1 MHPAKLK
8 AEISMAE
15 SSGAIIADEL
25 KVSHTAV
32 SNVIHGRSRS
42 QRIEK
47 RIAEVI
53 GMDCNILFPPSK
65 NTVRRTPEQMQR
77 SA

>member
-8 AEISMAE
+8 AEIAMAK
-15 SSGAIIADEL
+15 SSSAIIADEL
-25 KVSHTAV
+25 NVSYASI
-32 SNVIHGRSRS
+32 SNVINGKSRS
-42 QRIEK
+42 KRIEK

-53 GMDCNILFPPSK
+53 NMDPKVLFPPTK
-65 NTVRRTPEQMQR
+65 TTVRRTPEQMQR